1 MGKLNTFPP
10 TAARFFSKPKVRTR
24 PIPVELTTEGS
35 RDSLTCPS
43 RAPLRAQASLPLSYQ
58 PCASRAPSTNCR
70 DTADQGFAAVPCPRS
85 LYGLEAESARQ
96 ARPFFP
102 SGASEALL
110 CCAGTYLVAVITL
123 FEVISSYLSYLP
135 PFHRKI
141 ELLSVW
147 GQRLHTL
154 SELTAGNLKAFLGQA
169 MSFQSPVWKRNQA
182 VPPTASAL
190 ESKYY
195 LSANLKLDLMN
206 KRISSLSP
214 GC

>member
-1 MGKLNTFPP
+1 MGH
-10 TAARFFSKPKVRTR
+10 
-24 PIPVELTTEGS
+24 
-35 RDSLTCPS
+35 
-43 RAPLRAQASLPLSYQ
+43 Q

-70 DTADQGFAAVPCPRS
+70 DTADQGFAAVPCPWS
-85 LYGLEAESARQ
+85 LYGPEAESARQ
-96 ARPFFP
+96 ARPFLSLRSICSSP
-102 SGASEALL
+102 LL
-110 CCAGTYLVAVITL
+110 RRHLSVAVITL

-135 PFHRKI
+135 PFHRRI

-182 VPPTASAL
+182 LPPAASAL
-190 ESKYY
+190 ESNYY